1 MNRCAP
7 ETVSKEKR
15 VRYSRVKSWES
26 YIPFKDSKQIC
37 LGGASAESTSRQFSN
52 LKFNLKKKKTW
63 VNAKWFFLR
72 QILISHCCSHTGVCV
87 NEHCR
92 VCVQSLQWYIVC
104 VCVCYCQC
112 L

>member
-52 LKFNLKKKKTW
+52 LKFNLKKKKNLGECKM
-63 VNAKWFFLR
+63 VLFEANPYIPLL
-72 QILISHCCSHTGVCV
+72 QSHG
-87 NEHCR
+87 
-92 VCVQSLQWYIVC
+92 C
-104 VCVCYCQC
+104 VCK
-112 L
+112 